1 MYTCTGVLIF
11 VADEQKA
18 QYRRRVR
25 EFNTKL
31 AECKQERAMEN
42 FDHKNAIAKLT
53 EEKAV
58 LSGDIDNKHCHRLG
72 AIYMHT

>member
-1 MYTCTGVLIF
+1 MNVIVKCCRVVF
-11 VADEQKA
+11 VFAFDEQKA

-42 FDHKNAIAKLT
+42 FDHKNVIAKLT
-53 EEKAV
+53 EEKVA
-58 LSGDIDNKHCHRLG
+58 LSGDI
-72 AIYMHT
+72 

>member
-1 MYTCTGVLIF
+1 MNLTGISVF
-11 VADEQKA
+11 DYWWQKA
-18 QYRRRVR
+18 QYKRRVR

-53 EEKAV
+53 EEKAT
-58 LSGDIDNKHCHRLG
+58 LSGDR
-72 AIYMHT
+72 